1 MVRKMAQKLGAIEIS
16 SMGADVS
23 IIFDDKEK
31 ITESEILGEAIYK
44 FRMNCKIDMSS
55 RPMITFAGE
64 RLCRDNFEQMKKILH
79 LAMKIKAKIEENMK
93 K

>member
-1 MVRKMAQKLGAIEIS
+1 MAQAFGAVEIS
-16 SMGADVS
+16 SIGAEVS

-44 FRMNCKIDMSS
+44 FRMNCKLDMSS
-55 RPMITFAGE
+55 RPMITFSGA
-64 RLCRDNFEQMKKILH
+64 RLCRENFEEMKKFLLI
-79 LAMKIKAKIEENMK
+79 AMKIKAKNEENLK

>member
-1 MVRKMAQKLGAIEIS
+1 MAQKLGAVEIS
-16 SMGADVS
+16 SIGAEVS
-23 IIFDDKEK
+23 IIFDKKEK

-55 RPMITFAGE
+55 RPMITFASE
-64 RLCRDNFEQMKKILH
+64 RLCRGNFGEMKKFL
-79 LAMKIKAKIEENMK
+79 LMAMKIKAKFEENHK